1 MAINNLVNIQYAQTG
16 KSSATNEMGMRE
28 MQAMVYEQRQRQY
41 LLVKAP
47 PASGKSRAM
56 MFVALDKLANQGIR
70 KVIVSVPEKSIGRSF
85 KDTKLKDFGFF
96 EDWKVAPYYNLCDS
110 LGSETSKRKK
120 VHEFLLPAT
129 SAKILVCTH
138 STLRNAMKDVPN
150 ERLNDVF
157 FGIDEFHHTS
167 ADANNNLGE
176 LIRRLLNET
185 SAHVLAMTG
194 SYFRGDAIPVMRPE
208 DEEKFQP
215 SINYNYYQQLSGYKY
230 LKSLGIGYQFFT
242 GKYITAIPET
252 LDTTK
257 KTLIHIPN
265 VNSKTSYALKYDEVA
280 DIIKCIGEI
289 VEEDYEHHIYHVRTS
304 DGRILKVG
312 DLVEDE
318 QSRRDA
324 LQAYLQRM
332 DSRDALDIL
341 IALGTAKEG
350 FDWAWCECCITIGI
364 RSSLTEIVQII
375 GRCTR
380 DCEGK
385 THAQFINLIPCPD
398 AAQDDVSMA
407 VNDFLKAISASL
419 LMEQV
424 MAPRWTFKTKRDD
437 EDEDKENNKKS
448 GKNNKH
454 TIEVKGLPVLSERAQ
469 AILDNDLDTLIAS
482 ALSDKKIRDA
492 IIGTEKNEMITQV
505 YFPKLISEKY
515 KFLNQ
520 EEAEDLSKYAVL
532 TIATQGEDIKTD
544 DSGNKFIRLAN
555 RFVNLDDLS
564 INLIDSI
571 NPFQRAYEILS
582 RSLTPEVLRTIQYE
596 IESTRE
602 DMTKEEAVIL
612 FKKYLPKWRE
622 EHDGKV
628 PTINEA
634 DANGRRIAL
643 AIEYIRKL
651 KQQSL
656 ANKR

>member
-1 MAINNLVNIQYAQTG
+1 MKNLVNIQYAQTG

-110 LGSETSKRKK
+110 LGSETSKRRK

-150 ERLNDVF
+150 EQLNDVF

-265 VNSKTSYALKYDEVA
+265 VNSKTSYASKYDEVA

-332 DSRDALDIL
+332 NSRDALDIL

-437 EDEDKENNKKS
+437 EDEDKEDNKKG

-515 KFLNQ
+515 NFLNQ

>member
-1 MAINNLVNIQYAQTG
+1 MKNLVNIQYAQTG

-150 ERLNDVF
+150 EQLNDVF

-332 DSRDALDIL
+332 NSRDALDIL

-437 EDEDKENNKKS
+437 EDEDKEDNKIG

-505 YFPKLISEKY
+505 YFHKLISEKY

>member
-85 KDTKLKDFGFF
+85 KDTKLKDYGFF

-120 VHEFLLPAT
+120 VHEFLLPTT

-265 VNSKTSYALKYDEVA
+265 VNSRSAYAPKYDQAA
-280 DIIKCIGEI
+280 DILKCIGEI
-289 VEEDYEHHIYHVRTS
+289 VEVDYEHYIYHVRTS

-312 DLVEDE
+312 DLIEDE
-318 QSRRDA
+318 PSRRNV

-332 DSRDALDIL
+332 NSRDALDIL
-341 IALGTAKEG
+341 MALDTAKEG

-437 EDEDKENNKKS
+437 EDEDKKNNKKG

-515 KFLNQ
+515 NFLNQ

-532 TIATQGEDIKTD
+532 TIATQGEGVKTD

>member
-110 LGSETSKRKK
+110 LGSETSKREK
-120 VHEFLLPAT
+120 VHEFFLPTT
-129 SAKILVCTH
+129 STKILVCTH

-265 VNSKTSYALKYDEVA
+265 VNSKTSYASKYDEVA

-289 VEEDYEHHIYHVRTS
+289 VEVDYEHYIYHVRTS

-312 DLVEDE
+312 DLVENE

-332 DSRDALDIL
+332 NSRDALDIL

-380 DCEGK
+380 NCEGK

-424 MAPRWTFKTKRDD
+424 MAPRWTFKTKRD
-437 EDEDKENNKKS
+437 DEDKENNKKS